1 MRIVII
7 FLSFIMLT
15 LAANIIAYSLSE
27 DYRFF
32 LKKMKYSGEIVTD
45 SKIIDDSEK
54 YELITEISDDGTVV
68 VQAEEIDPD
77 VFFLDV
83 LKWTSDDKEQ
93 DEEDDTELPELF
105 RAEQR
110 VLDDFRESFILT
122 PVNIPWNSLF
132 WITDEFPDTYREYT
146 NSHFSLYMFPSKS
159 YKEVLKI
166 FEVLRFELPIELN
179 KVDNFGSASFYI
191 NMKEGHEDDS
201 IRIVFEYENLAF
213 WLKIKKDSYNSAKEI
228 LESF

>member
-1 MRIVII
+1 
-7 FLSFIMLT
+7 MLT

-83 LKWTSDDKEQ
+83 LK
-93 DEEDDTELPELF
+93 
-105 RAEQR
+105 
-110 VLDDFRESFILT
+110 
-122 PVNIPWNSLF
+122 
-132 WITDEFPDTYREYT
+132 
-146 NSHFSLYMFPSKS
+146 
-159 YKEVLKI
+159 
-166 FEVLRFELPIELN
+166 
-179 KVDNFGSASFYI
+179 
-191 NMKEGHEDDS
+191 
-201 IRIVFEYENLAF
+201 
-213 WLKIKKDSYNSAKEI
+213 
-228 LESF
+228 